1 MEYYKIIQDNHI
13 IDVNN
18 VFFCCASN
26 NVDLLLECSS
36 STANFIATT
45 DGTLYITDWTRP
57 VTNGA
62 IVAPYI
68 KAVFIDKAEYD
79 ELKSLLHNQQTVEI
93 PIIDNNNEQIN
104 RNEPQQ
110 EVVDIVAL
118 KQKILYLE
126 NVINQ
131 LLNK

>member
-36 STANFIATT
+36 SIANFIATT
-45 DGTLYITDWTRP
+45 DGTLYVTDWTRP
-57 VTNGA
+57 VVNNTT
-62 IVAPYI
+62 VVPYI
-68 KAVFIDKAEYD
+68 KAVFIDKTEYD
-79 ELKSLLHNQQTVEI
+79 ELKSLLQNQQNIEI
-93 PIIDNNNEQIN
+93 PTIDNNNEQAN
-104 RNEPQQ
+104 LEKPQQ